1 MHVEVRLDDLAFFDG
16 EAIAWPV
23 NAELRPITPVT
34 RRLEVAG
41 GSPLAQLLRP
51 QDPLPVGSAV
61 VTAAGALPVSLLVS
75 AVVSSDTEPV
85 TPSGVRRAMTSAMQ
99 RAADWQIGHLG
110 LAPFGLGAGNLD
122 IEEST
127 EIMLEVIDRHRAPYP
142 ARVTIVVETA
152 AEEAAVHARLAGR
165 AR

>member
-23 NAELRPITPVT
+23 NAELRPITPAT
-34 RRLEVAG
+34 RRLEVAAG
-41 GSPLAQLLRP
+41 PPLAQLLRT
-51 QDPLPVGSAV
+51 QEPLPVGSAV
-61 VTAAGALPVSLLVS
+61 VTAAGALPASLLVS
-75 AVVSSDTEPV
+75 AVVASETEPV

-110 LAPFGLGAGNLD
+110 VAPFGLGAGNLD
-122 IEEST
+122 VEESA
-127 EIMLEVIDRHRAPYP
+127 EIMVEVIGRHRAPFP

-152 AEEAAVHARLAGR
+152 AEEAAFGARVAELER
-165 AR
+165 